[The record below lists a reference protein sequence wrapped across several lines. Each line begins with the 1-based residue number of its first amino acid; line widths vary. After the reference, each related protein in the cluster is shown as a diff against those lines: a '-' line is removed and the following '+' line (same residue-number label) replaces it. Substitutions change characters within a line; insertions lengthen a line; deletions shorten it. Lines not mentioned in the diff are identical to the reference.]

1 MPKRSNDFQRLIYLV
16 RLNLADGAKVTES
29 KLLRDRVTKSLREVD
44 VVVEGTVGGQPV
56 RVCIE
61 CRDHRRVADVTW
73 VEQMK
78 AKHERLNTNALLLAS
93 RSGFTSEALSVAK
106 SYGIDTFTL
115 EEPDEAELKG
125 RFAPRSALWLRT
137 VRITPDKVRVTV
149 GEGDALLPEVVVTSP
164 DNLLHRHD
172 GAELG
177 SLRQLVEILI
187 GSDVPKETLLRDAT
201 EEHKFFDIEWRP
213 PIADPAKTLYMRK
226 LDPPMLRVVHKVR
239 ISGPCRVEIGRFDLR
254 HGRVNNLEVAWGKAV
269 VDGKD
274 AMAVATKD
282 SSGKHTLSI
291 NFKGPAGSA
300 SAA

>member
-16 RLNLADGAKVTES
+16 RLNLAEGATVTES
-29 KLLRDRVTKSLREVD
+29 KLLRDRRTRSLREVD

-61 CRDHRRVADVTW
+61 CRDHRRMADVTW

-78 AKHERLNTNALLLAS
+78 AKHERLDTNALLLAS
-93 RSGFTSEALSVAK
+93 RSGFTLEAQSVAK

-115 EEPDEAELKG
+115 EEPDETHLKERLG
-125 RFAPRSALWLRT
+125 PRSAIWLRT

-149 GEGDALLPEVVVTSP
+149 GEDDALPPEVVVTSP
-164 DNLLHRHD
+164 DNLLHQHD

-177 SLRQLVEILI
+177 SLRQLVDILL
-187 GSDVPKETLLRDAT
+187 GSDVPRERLLRDAT

-213 PIADPAKTLYMRK
+213 PTTDPAKTLFMKK

-239 ISGPCRVEIGRFDLR
+239 VTGPCTVEIGRFDLR
-254 HGRVNNLEVAWGKAV
+254 HGRVGNVEVAWGKAI

-274 AMAVATKD
+274 AIAVATKD

-291 NFKGPAGSA
+291 NFKGSAGAA